1 MKVNIA
7 YSVELDEVLSNTFEV
22 LAKERETTVKILNE
36 SLQRLSVP
44 FDDNNLMSSLETL
57 TKCRETLAKLD
68 IKLGEIYN
76 VLLGY
81 GQIRYKQMQPPP
93 PPNKTETEG
102 NDE

>member
-7 YSVELDEVLSNTFEV
+7 YSVELDEILSNTFEV
-22 LAKERETTVKILNE
+22 LTKERETTVKTLNE
-36 SLQRLSVP
+36 SLQQLSIP
-44 FDDNNLMSSLETL
+44 IDDDNLMSTLETL

-68 IKLGEIYN
+68 TKLGEIYN

-81 GQIRYKQMQPPP
+81 GQIRYKQMQPSPVP
-93 PPNKTETEG
+93 REPETEG